1 MARRAGRAP
10 LTPNSEQRAMLE
22 ARAAP
27 RTVPLREVE
36 RAKILPDLLP
46 VPGKYAGIGR
56 DHE

>member
-1 MARRAGRAP
+1 
-10 LTPNSEQRAMLE
+10 MLE